1 MADLKKTVEIVFG
14 GKDDVSK
21 VVDNIG
27 KKFDALEKDF
37 AKKTVDPLSNIAG
50 SVAKADAALAA
61 MAIGGLAYAYK
72 KSVDFE
78 TAFIELRKVVGDSP
92 AELDMAKKAALAMSS
107 QYGESSTDI
116 LRSTA
121 NFVQAGFDVSDAV
134 RLTKNALDLKI
145 AGDVSAAE
153 SSQYLISTLKGFKA
167 PATEAARITDI
178 LNEVSNKYATDV
190 QQLAIG
196 MGDLSPIAKIMGFSF
211 EETAGILTPVIEVFG
226 SGSEAAQGLKT
237 GLLKLIDDAKPVKDA
252 LASIGVSQRDAN
264 GQLRSGKDILYD
276 VMKAF
281 QGMAGPQKLFVAQQ
295 LVGIEQSAR
304 MVEVFNGMN
313 KTMEVTKTAMQSV
326 GSAQQEVDARLASS
340 EVTINRLRTG
350 FVNLAVAIGDKFRA
364 SVTGAIAGGVELESA
379 LNKIVESG
387 QLDGLFRQI
396 DGMADRI
403 GSEIRSLAKSLP
415 EAFALVDFGPFLG
428 SLDRVGDAISD
439 VFTVDVD
446 SPEQL
451 AGVIQTVVD
460 SMTSL
465 VDVTRGMGE
474 VFVPIVNGALRA
486 IDAFNSLDD
495 STKSLAGNVLGAAA
509 AYKIFGPA
517 VGTILFALGSDS
529 ETMSNKIN
537 IAFQAIENG
546 ANAIKVAILSLAY
559 AFASAS
565 KSAAE
570 LLDYIPGY
578 DASEGI
584 QRTTERVEVLG
595 KLLEDAKDNLALSS
609 MKLVETWNT
618 AGGKTAEAK
627 SHAQEYSKA
636 LSGIPAKLGTEL
648 SVDASKVGAGVT
660 AAKDALGQIQPQK
673 NIDVTVQS
681 DRQSIQTAKGE
692 ITAEFPDGSTR
703 TVSANVELDEASVAK
718 TKKIIE
724 SKVPKEVEIQ
734 AKLDE
739 AKIKAQAETIQKSV
753 EWEAK
758 LNIAKVEAATKE
770 VESMFKSIDNTVSST
785 GTTISSIMGDYADI
799 VSSGMS
805 GNYFIEKQIEDENR
819 RRNESLDM
827 QKKLTEAQVEIL
839 KQRAEAMQKGES
851 LVRVE
856 AAGLQPHLEA
866 IMWEILAAIQIR
878 ANAEGTQLLV
888 GV

>member
-1 MADLKKTVEIVFG
+1 MADLKKTVEIIFG
-14 GKDDVSK
+14 GKDEVSR

-27 KKFDALEKDF
+27 KKFGALDDF
-37 AKKTVDPLSNIAG
+37 AKKTVDPLSNVAG

-78 TAFIELRKVVGDSP
+78 TAFVELRKVVGDSP

-167 PATEAARITDI
+167 SATEAARITDI

-190 QQLAIG
+190 KQLAIG

-252 LASIGVSQRDAN
+252 LASIGVSQKDAN

-281 QGMAGPQKLFVAQQ
+281 QGMAEPQKLFVAQQ

-350 FVNLAVAIGDKFRA
+350 FVNLAVAIGDKFR
-364 SVTGAIAGGVELESA
+364 SSITGAIGGGVELEAA
-379 LNKIVESG
+379 LNKIIDSG
-387 QLDGLFRQI
+387 ALDLLFKQI
-396 DGMADRI
+396 DGLADRT
-403 GSEIRSLAKSLP
+403 GTELRNLAKTLP
-415 EAFALVDFGPFLG
+415 ETFKMVDFGPFLQA
-428 SLDRVGDAISD
+428 LERVGDAIAE
-439 VFTVDVD
+439 VFSVDTTN
-446 SPEQL
+446 PEDL
-451 AGVIQTVVD
+451 AAVVQRVVD
-460 SMTSL
+460 SMGSL
-465 VDVTRGMGE
+465 IDVTRGLGE
-474 VFVPIVNGALRA
+474 IFVPIVRGAVA
-486 IDAFNSLDD
+486 AVEAFNSLDD
-495 STKSLAGNVLGAAA
+495 STKSLVGNVLGAAA
-509 AYKIFGPA
+509 AYKILGPA

-529 ETMSNKIN
+529 ETMSKTVNM
-537 IAFQAIENG
+537 AFLAIENG
-546 ANAIKVAILSLAY
+546 TNAIKVAILSLAY

-609 MKLVETWNT
+609 LKLVETWNT
-618 AGGKTAEAK
+618 AGGKTEEAK

-648 SVDASKVGAGVT
+648 SVDASKVGAGVA

-673 NIDVTVQS
+673 NIDVIIQS
-681 DRQSIQTAKGE
+681 DRKSIQTAKGE

-703 TVSANVELDEASVAK
+703 TVSANVELNEASVAK
-718 TKKIIE
+718 TKKTIE
-724 SKVPKEVEIQ
+724 SKVPKEIEIQ

-739 AKIKAQAETIQKSV
+739 TKIKAQAETVQKAV

-758 LNIAKVEAATKE
+758 LNIAKVEAATQKMQA
-770 VESMFKSIDNTVSST
+770 MFKSIDNTVSST
-785 GTTISSIMGDYADI
+785 GTTISSIIGDYAQI
-799 VSSGMS
+799 LSRGAS
-805 GNYFIEKQIEDENR
+805 GNYFIEQQIKDENT
-819 RRNESLDM
+819 RRNDALTM
-827 QKKLTEAQVEIL
+827 QKDLTKAQVDLL
-839 KQRAEAMQKGES
+839 KQRTDNLKQGKPETLQ
-851 LVRVE
+851 VE